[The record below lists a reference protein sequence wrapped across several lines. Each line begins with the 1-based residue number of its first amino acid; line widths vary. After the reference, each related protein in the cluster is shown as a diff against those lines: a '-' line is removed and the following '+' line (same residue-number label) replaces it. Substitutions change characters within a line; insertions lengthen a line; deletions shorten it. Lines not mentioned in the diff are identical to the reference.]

1 MEKRILVEAAYHAK
15 IKAEILRAEVRLG
28 MRIFPITQSYF
39 DYCTYG
45 DLKKDFPVQYKI
57 FHTIITKLQSNV
69 AISED
74 EISLMIRIL
83 PDLNNVNRSLGVADF
98 NPNISSSLGLFP
110 NEGYKGEKKV
120 VKASSVEVVGKD
132 TLEMALGKHIVS
144 LNDVYESIESQLLDI
159 IPNLINYL
167 KGLRNG
173 TYLSTRSRVFG
184 EILLKVSEKL
194 ELEQEI
200 KKGQVFLDNSDKKYL
215 IYNLNYGEVIKPI
228 GGRDSGKGET
238 KHNNLKRYANP
249 LDILNFVKQ
258 NSGLFE
264 QL

>member
-1 MEKRILVEAAYHAK
+1 MEKRILIEAAYHAK

-28 MRIFPITQSYF
+28 MRIFPISQSYF
-39 DYCTYG
+39 DSCTYG

-57 FHTIITKLQSNV
+57 FHTIITKLQTG
-69 AISED
+69 AELFKSEID
-74 EISLMIRIL
+74 FMTKIL
-83 PDLNNVNRSLGVADF
+83 PDLNKASESIEVKDYSTMS
-98 NPNISSSLGLFP
+98 SSSLGLFP
-110 NEGYKGEKKV
+110 NERYKGEKKV

-144 LNDVYESIESQLLDI
+144 LNDVYQSIENQLVDI
-159 IPNLINYL
+159 IPKLVKYL
-167 KGLRNG
+167 NEQRNG
-173 TYLSTRSRVFG
+173 TNLGTRSRIFG

-194 ELEQEI
+194 ELVREI
-200 KKGQVFLDNSDKKYL
+200 KKGQVFLDDSNKKYL
-215 IYNLNYGEVIKPI
+215 IYSLNYGEVVKPI

-249 LDILNFVKQ
+249 LDILNFVRE
-258 NSGLFE
+258 NSSLFE